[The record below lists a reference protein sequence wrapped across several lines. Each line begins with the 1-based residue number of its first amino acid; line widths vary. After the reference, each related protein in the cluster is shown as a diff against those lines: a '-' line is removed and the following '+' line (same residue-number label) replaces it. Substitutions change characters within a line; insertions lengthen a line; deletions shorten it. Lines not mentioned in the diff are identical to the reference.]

1 MASISDEITQKFLD
15 DAPGKALRAAGATKQ
30 ALKDTKDTA
39 VNTGKKFFS
48 GIVLVFNGGKFTA
61 DAVMTRIGNMVANS
75 SGAVEH
81 AKNSISMAD
90 LYSAGKVTSLDDTIS
105 KEVMKYFNRHC
116 DKCGIKYSVL
126 KESGTDS
133 YYVFFKSRELEAVR
147 TVIQESYKDYLKER
161 RQEQGRDPERQGKA
175 EDKKKDSV
183 REKLKENHEKVQ
195 GSEGADRHHNRGERG
210 R

>member
-15 DAPGKALRAAGATKQ
+15 DAPGKALMAAGATKQ

-48 GIVLVFNGGKFTA
+48 GIVLVFRGGKFTT
-61 DAVMTRIGNMVANS
+61 DTVMANIGNMMANN
-75 SGAVEH
+75 SGVVEH

-90 LYSAGKVTSLDDTIS
+90 LYNAGKVTRLDDTIS
-105 KEVMKYFNRHC
+105 RDVMKYFNRHC
-116 DKCGIKYSVL
+116 DETGIKYSVM
-126 KESGTDS
+126 KESGTDN
-133 YYVFFKSRELEAVR
+133 YYVFFKSNELEAIK
-147 TVIQESYKDYLKER
+147 TIIQESYKDYLNER
-161 RQEQGRDPERQGKA
+161 RQEQRKRPGQEKT

-183 REKLKENHEKVQ
+183 REKLKEKHDKVQ

>member
-15 DAPGKALRAAGATKQ
+15 DTPGKVLRAAGTTKR
-30 ALKDTKDTA
+30 ALKDTA

-48 GIVLVFNGGKFTA
+48 GIVLVFRGGKFTT
-61 DAVMTRIGNMVANS
+61 DTVMANIGNMMANN
-75 SGAVEH
+75 SGVVEH

-90 LYSAGKVTSLDDTIS
+90 LYNAGKVTRLDDTIS
-105 KEVMKYFNRHC
+105 RDVMKYFNRHC
-116 DKCGIKYSVL
+116 DETGIKYSVM
-126 KESGTDS
+126 KESGTDN
-133 YYVFFKSRELEAVR
+133 YYVFFKSNELEAIK
-147 TVIQESYKDYLKER
+147 TIIQESYKDYLNER
-161 RQEQGRDPERQGKA
+161 RQEQRKRPGQEKT

-183 REKLKENHEKVQ
+183 REKLKEKHDKVQ